1 MISRVNNG
9 VSEQEYMKVTEG
21 FVVAD
26 DTGSY
31 EFENSPFKRKGTTI
45 PTFYVFKVNEGYPLV
60 LYNNGAG
67 VLVFP
72 KQDFDAM
79 QSKPKIPRTTVERSR
94 DRVAYDLAAFSLV
107 PYDIDPK
114 DSGGWRKIDF
124 LKGSKGFFGASLLYV
139 EHGMTMDFSRVT
151 AQIMPSAVP
160 YHFHNWLLRPHD
172 ISSYRPT
179 PNPKIREEGTIRLPF
194 FEARDLTKKV
204 NGLLE
209 GRFRTKLLLNAHP
222 SF

>member
-79 QSKPKIPRTTVERSR
+79 QSKPKIHRTTVERSR
-94 DRVAYDLAAFSLV
+94 DRVAYDLAA
-107 PYDIDPK
+107 
-114 DSGGWRKIDF
+114 
-124 LKGSKGFFGASLLYV
+124 
-139 EHGMTMDFSRVT
+139 
-151 AQIMPSAVP
+151 
-160 YHFHNWLLRPHD
+160 
-172 ISSYRPT
+172 
-179 PNPKIREEGTIRLPF
+179 
-194 FEARDLTKKV
+194 
-204 NGLLE
+204 
-209 GRFRTKLLLNAHP
+209 
-222 SF
+222 